1 MVVLEDLFSA
11 EDFLNKIIPN
21 FWSFLIQ
28 LLSLIVLIVV
38 VIFFAYK
45 PVKKML
51 KARQDHIES
60 EIFDAEK
67 MKADAIIHEREAN
80 NHLTVTKKEANDII
94 ALAKENALK
103 EKDLIL
109 KQGEEEVIKMKLKAK
124 EDIEKAKRDALED
137 IKEEMVNISLEASK
151 EILKRNI
158 TSEDNARLVRDFIK
172 DEVK

>member
-1 MVVLEDLFSA
+1 MVVLEGLLSA
-11 EDFLNKIIPN
+11 EDFLNKLIPN

-60 EIFDAEK
+60 EIYEAEK
-67 MKADAIIHEREAN
+67 MKADAIVHEREAK
-80 NHLTVTKKEANDII
+80 NHLIVSKKEANDII
-94 ALAKENALK
+94 ALAKENAAK

-109 KQGEEEVIKMKLKAK
+109 KQGQEEVSKMKIKADQ
-124 EDIEKAKRDALED
+124 DIEKAKEDALKD
-137 IKEEMVNISLEASK
+137 IKDEMVNISLEASK
-151 EILKRNI
+151 ELLKRNI
-158 TSEDNARLVRDFIK
+158 SNEDNVRLVRDFIE